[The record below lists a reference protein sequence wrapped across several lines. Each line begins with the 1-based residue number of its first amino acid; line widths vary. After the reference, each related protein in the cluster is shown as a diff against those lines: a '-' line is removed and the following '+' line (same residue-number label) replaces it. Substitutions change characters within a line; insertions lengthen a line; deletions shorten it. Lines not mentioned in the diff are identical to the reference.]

1 MKFLNRMLLVL
12 GIVVICIITIFAIS
26 NINKI
31 SKPQNQTQDQQI
43 RLQWSTDL
51 NSAFKLAEKS
61 NKLVFVD
68 FYANWCGYCKQL
80 DEDTFTD
87 LNVQA
92 RLTQGYVL
100 VKVNTDKNPDLASQY
115 KVYGLP
121 TLVVMDAYGNEIKR
135 QEGFVEPEEL
145 LNML

>member
-1 MKFLNRMLLVL
+1 MLLVL

>member
-1 MKFLNRMLLVL
+1 MKFLNRMLLVF

-87 LNVQA
+87 PNVQA

>member
-1 MKFLNRMLLVL
+1 MNFLNKVLLVL
-12 GIVVICIITIFAIS
+12 GVVVICIIAIFAIS
-26 NINKI
+26 NSDKI

-43 RLQWSTDL
+43 KLQWNTDL
-51 NSAFKLAEKS
+51 NSALELAEKS

-68 FYANWCGYCKQL
+68 FYADWCSYCKQL

-87 LNVQA
+87 PNVQA
-92 RLTQGYVL
+92 RFSQGYVL

-121 TLVVMDAYGNEIKR
+121 TLVVMDANGNEIKR
-135 QEGFVEPEEL
+135 QEGFVDPDEL